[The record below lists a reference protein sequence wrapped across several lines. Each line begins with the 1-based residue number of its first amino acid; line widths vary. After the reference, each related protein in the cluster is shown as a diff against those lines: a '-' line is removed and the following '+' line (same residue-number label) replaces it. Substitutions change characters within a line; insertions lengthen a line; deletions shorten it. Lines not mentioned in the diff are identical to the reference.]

1 MTQIQTRIID
11 GKQHAA
17 LLVAGITAEVGRL
30 AREHDLVPGLAVVL
44 VGTDAA
50 SEVYVRNKARQTNA
64 AGMRSFSHL
73 LPETATQAELLAL
86 IERLNADPLV
96 HGILV
101 QLPLPARIDSAVVIE
116 AIRPEKDIDGL
127 GAMNVG
133 RVALDRQIRGQE
145 GLVPCTP
152 LGCLLLLQA
161 ELGSLRGL
169 HAVVIGRS
177 NLVGRPMGQLLLNA
191 DCTVT
196 VAHIHTSN
204 TAELARQ
211 GDILVVATG
220 HQGLVRRDWIKPGA
234 TVIDVGITR
243 IMTGNGKTRL
253 VGDVVFDEAIGVA
266 GAITPVP
273 GGVGPMTIACLL
285 RNTLTAAKRQASVL
299 TDRD

>member
-1 MTQIQTRIID
+1 MNQIQTRLID
-11 GKQHAA
+11 GKQRAA
-17 LLVAGITAEVGRL
+17 SLTADIAAEVGRL
-30 AREHDLVPGLAVVL
+30 AQDGLVPGLAVVL
-44 VGTDAA
+44 VGTDPA
-50 SEVYVRNKARQTNA
+50 SEVYVRNKARQTSA
-64 AGMRSFSHL
+64 VGMRSFSHT
-73 LPETATQAELLAL
+73 LPETTTQAELLAL
-86 IERLNADPLV
+86 VEQLNRDPQV

-101 QLPLPARIDSAVVIE
+101 QLPLPERIDSAAVID
-116 AIRPEKDIDGL
+116 AIDPEKDVDGL
-127 GAMNVG
+127 GQVNAG
-133 RVALDRQIRGQE
+133 RVALGHD

-161 ELGSLRGL
+161 ELGNTLRGL
-169 HAVVIGRS
+169 HAVVVGRS

-196 VAHIHTSN
+196 TAHIYTRN

-243 IMTGNGKTRL
+243 IMTESGKTRL
-253 VGDVVFDEAIGVA
+253 VGDVVFDEAMGVA
-266 GAITPVP
+266 GALTPVP

-285 RNTLTAAKRQASVL
+285 RNTLTAAKRQSGRAAAPG
-299 TDRD
+299 